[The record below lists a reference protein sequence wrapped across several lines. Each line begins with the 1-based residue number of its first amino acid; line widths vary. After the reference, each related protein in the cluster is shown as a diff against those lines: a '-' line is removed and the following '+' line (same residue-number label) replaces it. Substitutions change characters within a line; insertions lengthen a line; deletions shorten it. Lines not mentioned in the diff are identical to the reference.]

1 MRRILAG
8 CAALALAAG
17 AQAQGSDE
25 LWEVST
31 QMNMAGLPPGMGGST
46 QRVCRDKDP
55 KKEPAS
61 RKDME
66 GCKVTDMKES
76 GNRFTMT
83 MTCPQGTMV
92 IDQTYNSARTEYK
105 GTMKMK
111 SREGD
116 MTMNMSGRKV
126 GSCNAQQARK
136 EQDAKVA
143 ALQQQGKKAQAD
155 ADAAM
160 AKHCRTALDNMDTAS
175 FSLVPQCK
183 PNQPEFCKRY
193 QTLDGFLKAKGDEK
207 AAQLCNVARAP
218 LQSSLCARA
227 VKQEHLPFLGGFCPV
242 EGKAYAQQ
250 HCAGRDFTSAP
261 QDKYTQFCRSYLA
274 NRDLD
279 GSGAGAPAGE
289 GPAPTKTEKAK
300 QAVTDGVQQGINKL
314 KGLFGR

>member
-8 CAALALAAG
+8 CAALVLAAG
-17 AQAQGSDE
+17 AQAQGADE

-46 QRVCRDKDP
+46 QRICRDKDP

-66 GCKVTDMKES
+66 GCKVSDMKES
-76 GNRFTMT
+76 GSRFTMT

-126 GSCNAQQARK
+126 GSCNAQQARQ
-136 EQDAKVA
+136 EQAAQVA
-143 ALQQQGKKAQAD
+143 AMQQQGKKAQAD

-160 AKHCRTALDNMDTAS
+160 AKQCKTALENMDTGIM
-175 FSLVPQCK
+175 SLLPACK
-183 PNQPEFCKRY
+183 PNHAEFCKRY
-193 QTLDGFLKAKGDEK
+193 QTLDGFLKAKGDDK
-207 AAQLCNVARAP
+207 AAQLCNVAREP

-227 VKQEHLPFLGGFCPV
+227 VKQEHLPFLGRFCPV

-279 GSGAGAPAGE
+279 GSPASAE
-289 GPAPTKTEKAK
+289 QRPDATKTEKAK

>member
-8 CAALALAAG
+8 CAALAFAAG

-46 QRVCRDKDP
+46 QRICRDKDP

-66 GCKVTDMKES
+66 GCKVSDMKES
-76 GNRFTMT
+76 GSRFTMT

-126 GSCNAQQARK
+126 GSCNAQQARN
-136 EQDAKVA
+136 EQAAQVA
-143 ALQQQGKKAQAD
+143 AIQQQGKKAQAD

-160 AKHCRTALDNMDTAS
+160 AKQCKTALENMDTGIM
-175 FSLVPQCK
+175 SLLPACK
-183 PNQPEFCKRY
+183 PNHAEFCKRY

-207 AAQLCNVARAP
+207 AAELCNVAREP
-218 LQSSLCARA
+218 LQASLCTRA
-227 VKQEHLPFLGGFCPV
+227 IKQEHLPFLGRFCPV

-279 GSGAGAPAGE
+279 GSPASAE
-289 GPAPTKTEKAK
+289 QRPDATKTEKAK

>member
-8 CAALALAAG
+8 CAIAALAA
-17 AQAQGSDE
+17 AAHAQGKDE
-25 LWEVST
+25 LWEVTS
-31 QMNMAGLPPGMGGST
+31 QMNMAGLPPGMGSQT

-116 MTMNMSGRKV
+116 MTMTLSGRKV
-126 GSCNAQQARK
+126 GSCDAAQARNEQAAQVAAVQQQA
-136 EQDAKVA
+136 
-143 ALQQQGKKAQAD
+143 KKAQAD
-155 ADAAM
+155 GDAAI
-160 AKHCRTALDNMDTAS
+160 ARHCRTAVDNMDAT
-175 FSLVPQCK
+175 SLGMLPQCK
-183 PNQPEFCKRY
+183 PNQAEYCKRY
-193 QTLDGFLKAKGDEK
+193 QTLDGFLTAKGDDK
-207 AAQLCNVARAP
+207 GAQLCNVARDP
-218 LQSSLCARA
+218 LQASLCGRA
-227 VKQEHLPFLGGFCPV
+227 VKQEHLPFLARFCPA
-242 EGKAYAQQ
+242 EGKAFAQQ

-274 NRDLD
+274 NRDLED
-279 GSGAGAPAGE
+279 SGSAEAR
-289 GPAPTKTEKAK
+289 PAPTQADKAK
-300 QAVTDGVQQGINKL
+300 QAVTDGVQQGLNKL

>member
-1 MRRILAG
+1 LRRILAG
-8 CAALALAAG
+8 CAALAFAAG

-46 QRVCRDKDP
+46 QRICRDKDP

-66 GCKVTDMKES
+66 GCKVSDMKES
-76 GNRFTMT
+76 GSRFTMT

-126 GSCNAQQARK
+126 GSCNAQQARN
-136 EQDAKVA
+136 EQAAQVA
-143 ALQQQGKKAQAD
+143 AIQQQGKKAQAD

-160 AKHCRTALDNMDTAS
+160 AKQCKTALENMDTGIM
-175 FSLVPQCK
+175 SLLPACK
-183 PNQPEFCKRY
+183 PNHAEFCKRY

-207 AAQLCNVARAP
+207 AAELCNVAREP
-218 LQSSLCARA
+218 LQASLCTRA
-227 VKQEHLPFLGGFCPV
+227 IKQEHLPFLGRFCPV

-279 GSGAGAPAGE
+279 GSPASAE
-289 GPAPTKTEKAK
+289 QRPDATKTEKAK